1 MTIRNQL
8 VILNF
13 GLVRKKHYWSNQC
26 TENYDDLLQIGC
38 IGLIQ
43 AIERF
48 DMSKEMPSVRLR
60 SPIFVVKFNTTCECH
75 GARSPTLAGATAA
88 VSVRGTAK
96 AQPSTD

>member
-1 MTIRNQL
+1 L

-13 GLVRKKHYWSNQC
+13 GLVRKEAHWSNQC

-60 SPIFVVKFNTTCECH
+60 FPIFVVKFNTTC
-75 GARSPTLAGATAA
+75 GIKSVMVRVPRRWLALAA
-88 VSVRGTAK
+88 VSGISRDSTK
-96 AQPSTD
+96 AQPTD